1 MTMRKWCS
9 KMLCPRKV
17 INLALLLAATAAAT
31 ILWVSPRVL
40 ADNAPDWLR
49 AAAQDKLPDYP
60 KDTVAVVL
68 LDDVQ
73 TTIKD
78 NGEIETRTRRAYKL
92 LRPEARKDYDSAVAR
107 SANDTKITFF
117 KAWTITPDGHEFEVK
132 EKDAAEV
139 GLTSFELY
147 SDQRAKIL
155 RFPEPNPGSVVGYE
169 LVQKQRPYVL
179 DDEWGFQDT
188 IPVRKSRFSIQLPA
202 GWEYTTFFENH
213 AEIKPQSNGSN
224 QSVWEIMDSPAIEV
238 EPDMPAWNSVAG
250 EMLVKYFPRDPAMRA
265 KTSGSWREIGNWYN
279 SLTTSSRNATP
290 QIQQKVTDLTAGMT
304 DPLAKMKAL
313 ADYTQQ
319 KIRYAAIEIGIGG
332 HQPHPA
338 GQVFA
343 HQYGDCKDKA
353 TLLGSMLHE
362 IGIESYYV
370 LINTQRGTTAPGFP
384 SVRFNHAII
393 AIRLPD
399 SIPDTTLYA
408 VVKHPKLGRILF
420 FDPTD
425 EYVPIGYLPWEEQD
439 NYGLMVT
446 PDGGELMSLPLLPP
460 STNRLLRT
468 AKFNLSAAGDLS
480 GEIQEVR
487 WGGPAESSR
496 AQYLE
501 IPPAQRSKVL
511 DEFVGNFLNNFTV
524 TNATLENLEKFD
536 DTLTIDYKFT
546 AQSYAKSAGSLL
558 IVRPRVVGSKETNL
572 LSLLSAK
579 KPRQYAIEFNE
590 ATRQDDVF
598 DINLPPGYV
607 VDELPKPV
615 DAECEYASYKSDVQV
630 TGNTLHYK
638 RTYVVKDVMVPT
650 MKVNDVRDFFRQV
663 AADERTSAVLKRAN
677 P

>member
-9 KMLCPRKV
+9 KILDPRKP
-17 INLALLLAATAAAT
+17 INLALLLALAAAAVV
-31 ILWVSPRVL
+31 LWLSPRVL

-49 AAAQDKLPDYP
+49 AAAQDKLPEYP
-60 KDTVAVVL
+60 KDTIAVVL
-68 LDDVQ
+68 LDDAQ

-78 NGEIETRTRRAYKL
+78 NGDIETRTRRAYKL

-107 SANDTKITFF
+107 FANDTKITYF

-139 GLTSFELY
+139 SLTSFELY

-169 LVQKQRPYVL
+169 LVQKQRPYHL
-179 DDEWGFQDT
+179 DDEWEFQET
-188 IPVRKSRFSIQLPA
+188 IPIRRSRFSIQLPA
-202 GWEYTTFFENH
+202 GWEYSTLFENH
-213 AEIKPQSNGSN
+213 AEIKPQENGSN
-224 QSVWEIMDSPAIEV
+224 QSVWEITDSPAIEV

-250 EMLVKYFPRDPAMRA
+250 GMLVKYFPRNPAMRA
-265 KTSGSWREIGNWYN
+265 KTSGSWKEIGSWYN
-279 SLTTSSRNATP
+279 SLTATSRAATP
-290 QIQQKVTDLTAGMT
+290 QIQQKVAELTAGMT

-332 HQPHPA
+332 QQPHPA

-370 LINTQRGTTAPGFP
+370 LINTERGTTAPGFP
-384 SVRFNHAII
+384 SDRFNHVIT

-399 SIPDTTLYA
+399 SVPDTTLYA

-425 EYVPIGYLPWEEQD
+425 EYVPLGYLPWQEQD

-446 PDGGELMSLPLLPP
+446 PDGGELMSLPLLAPA
-460 STNRLLRT
+460 TNRLLRT
-468 AKFNLSAAGDLS
+468 AKFDLSAAGDLS
-480 GEIQEVR
+480 GEISEVR
-487 WGGPAESSR
+487 WGGPAEVSR
-496 AQYLE
+496 EQYLE
-501 IPPAQRSKVL
+501 IPPAQRAKVIE
-511 DEFVGNFLNNFTV
+511 EFVGTFLNNFTM
-524 TNATLENLEKFD
+524 TNATLGNLEKYD
-536 DTLTIDYKFT
+536 DTLTIDYKFV
-546 AQSYAKSAGSLL
+546 AQGYAKSAGSLL
-558 IVRPRVVGSKETNL
+558 IVRPRVVGSKESNL

-579 KPRQYAIEFNE
+579 KPRQYAIEFDE
-590 ATRQDDVF
+590 ATRQDDIF
-598 DINLPPGYV
+598 DINLPAGYV

-630 TGNTLHYK
+630 TGTTLHYK

-650 MKVNDVRDFFRQV
+650 MKLNDVRDFFRQV
-663 AADERTSAVLKRAN
+663 AADERSSAVLKRAT

>member
-1 MTMRKWCS
+1 MPG
-9 KMLCPRKV
+9 PRKI
-17 INLALLLAATAAAT
+17 INLALLLAAAAAAT
-31 ILWVSPRVL
+31 VLWVSPRVL

-49 AAAQDKLPDYP
+49 AAAQDKLPEYP
-60 KDTVAVVL
+60 KDALAVVL
-68 LDDVQ
+68 LDDKQ

-78 NGEIETRTRRAYKL
+78 NGEIETRIRRAYKL
-92 LRPEARKDYDSAVAR
+92 LRPEARKDYDSAFA
-107 SANDTKITFF
+107 SFANDTKITYF

-139 GLTSFELY
+139 SLTTYEVY
-147 SDQRAKIL
+147 SDLRAKIL

-169 LVQKQRPYVL
+169 LVQKQRPYHL
-179 DDEWGFQDT
+179 DDQWEFQET
-188 IPVRKSRFSIQLPA
+188 IPVRRSRFSIQLPI
-202 GWEYTTFFENH
+202 GWEYTTLFENH
-213 AEIKPQSNGSN
+213 AEIKPLENGSN
-224 QSVWEIMDSPAIEV
+224 QTVWEITDSPAIEV
-238 EPDMPAWNSVAG
+238 EPDMPPLNSVAG
-250 EMLVKYFPRDPAMRA
+250 GMLVKYFPRDPAMRS
-265 KTSGSWREIGNWYN
+265 KTSGSWLDIGTWYN
-279 SLTTSSRNATP
+279 TLTTTSRNATP
-290 QIQQKVTDLTAGMT
+290 QIQQKVAELTAGIT
-304 DPLAKMKAL
+304 DPLEKIKVL
-313 ADYTQQ
+313 ADYSQQ

-332 HQPHPA
+332 QQPHPA

-370 LINTQRGTTAPGFP
+370 LINPERGITAPGFP
-384 SVRFNHAII
+384 SDRFTHVII

-399 SIPDTTLYA
+399 SVPDATLYA

-425 EYVPIGYLPWEEQD
+425 EYVPLGYIPWQEQQ

-446 PDGGELMSLPLLPP
+446 PEGGELMLLPLLPP

-487 WGGPAESSR
+487 WGGPAETSR
-496 AQYLE
+496 AEYLE
-501 IPPAQRSKVL
+501 IPPAQRAKVIE
-511 DEFVGNFLNNFTV
+511 EFVGSFLNNFTV
-524 TNATLENLEKFD
+524 SNSSLDNLEKFD
-536 DTLTIDYKFT
+536 ETLTIDYKFT
-546 AQSYAKSAGSLL
+546 AQAYAKSAGSLL
-558 IVRPRVVGSKETNL
+558 IVRPRVVGSKESYL

-598 DINLPPGYV
+598 DINLPAGYV

-615 DAECEYASYKSDVQV
+615 EAECAYASYKSDVQV

-650 MKVNDVRDFFRQV
+650 TKLNDVRDFFRQV
-663 AADERTSAVLKRAN
+663 AADERSSAVLKRTN

>member
-9 KMLCPRKV
+9 KLLNPRKAIKV
-17 INLALLLAATAAAT
+17 GLLFAAAALA
-31 ILWVSPRVL
+31 IVLWISPRVL

-49 AAAQDKLPDYP
+49 VAAQDKLPDYP
-60 KDTVAVVL
+60 KETVAVVL
-68 LDDVQ
+68 LDDEQ

-78 NGEIETRTRRAYKL
+78 NGEIETRTRLAYKL
-92 LRPEARKDYDSAVAR
+92 IRPEARRRFDSAVAR
-107 SANDTKITFF
+107 FANDTKITFF

-132 EKDAAEV
+132 ERDAAEIS
-139 GLTSFELY
+139 LSSFELY
-147 SDQRAKIL
+147 SDEKAKIL
-155 RFPEPNPGSVVGYE
+155 RFPEANPGSVVGYE
-169 LVQKQRPYVL
+169 LVQKQRPYHL
-179 DDEWGFQDT
+179 DDEWEFQDT
-188 IPVRKSRFSIQLPA
+188 IPVRRSRFSIQLPP

-213 AEIKPQSNGSN
+213 ADIKPQENGAN
-224 QSVWEIMDSPAIEV
+224 QVVWETTDSPAIEV
-238 EPDMPAWNSVAG
+238 EPDMPAWNSVAA
-250 EMLVKYFPRDPAMRA
+250 EMLVKYFPRDPAMRS
-265 KTSGSWREIGNWYN
+265 KTSGSWKEIGNWYN
-279 SLTTSSRNATP
+279 TLTTTSRDATP
-290 QIQQKVTDLTAGMT
+290 QIQQKVAELTAGMT
-304 DPLAKMKAL
+304 DPLEKMKVL

-370 LINTQRGTTAPGFP
+370 LINTERGTTAPGFP

-399 SIPDTTLYA
+399 SVSDNSLYA

-425 EYVPIGYLPWEEQD
+425 EYVPLGYIPWQEQQ

-446 PDGGELMSLPLLPP
+446 PEGGELILLPLLPP

-468 AKFNLSAAGDLS
+468 AKFTLSAGGDLS

-496 AQYLE
+496 REYLE
-501 IPPAQRSKVL
+501 IAPAQRAKVL
-511 DEFVGNFLNNFTV
+511 EEFVGNFLNNFTM
-524 TNATLENLEKFD
+524 TNATLDNLEKFD
-536 DTLTIDYKFT
+536 DTLTINYKFV
-546 AQSYAKSAGSLL
+546 AQGYAKSAGSLL
-558 IVRPRVVGSKETNL
+558 IVRPRVVGSKETIL
-572 LSLLSAK
+572 LSLLSLK
-579 KPRQYAIEFNE
+579 KPRQYAVEFDE
-590 ATRQDDVF
+590 ATRQDDLF
-598 DINLPPGYV
+598 DITLPAGYV

-615 DAECEYASYKSDVQV
+615 EAECEYASYKSDVEV
-630 TGNTLHYK
+630 SGGTLHYK

-650 MKVNDVRDFFRQV
+650 PKLNDVRDFFRQV
-663 AADERTSAVLKRAN
+663 AADERSSAVLKRAT

>member
-1 MTMRKWCS
+1 
-9 KMLCPRKV
+9 MLCPRKV

-279 SLTTSSRNATP
+279 TLTTSSRNATP

-663 AADERTSAVLKRAN
+663 AADERTSAVLKRAT

>member
-1 MTMRKWCS
+1 
-9 KMLCPRKV
+9 MLCPRKV

>member
-1 MTMRKWCS
+1 MPA
-9 KMLCPRKV
+9 PRKA
-17 INLALLLAATAAAT
+17 INLALLLAASAAAT

-49 AAAQDKLPDYP
+49 AAAQDKLPEYP

-68 LDDVQ
+68 LDDEQ

-92 LRPEARKDYDSAVAR
+92 LRPEARKNYDSAVAR
-107 SANDTKITFF
+107 FANDTKITYF

-139 GLTSFELY
+139 SLTSFELY
-147 SDQRAKIL
+147 SDERAKIL

-169 LVQKQRPYVL
+169 LVQKQRPYLL
-179 DDEWGFQDT
+179 DDEWEFQDT
-188 IPVRKSRFSIQLPA
+188 IPVRRSRFSIQLPP

-213 AEIKPQSNGSN
+213 ADIKPQENGSN
-224 QSVWEIMDSPAIEV
+224 QSVWEVTDSPAIEV

-279 SLTTSSRNATP
+279 TLTASSRNATP
-290 QIQQKVTDLTAGMT
+290 QIQQKVAELTAGMT

-370 LINTQRGTTAPGFP
+370 LINTERGTTAPGFP

-425 EYVPIGYLPWEEQD
+425 EYVPLGYLPWEEQD

-468 AKFNLSAAGDLS
+468 AQFNLSPGGDLS

-501 IPPAQRSKVL
+501 IPPAQRAKVL
-511 DEFVGNFLNNFTV
+511 EEFVGNFLNSFSV
-524 TNATLENLEKFD
+524 TNASLENLEKFD
-536 DTLTIDYKFT
+536 ETLTIDYKFT
-546 AQSYAKSAGSLL
+546 AQGYAKSAGSLL
-558 IVRPRVVGSKETNL
+558 IVRPRVVGSKESYL

-598 DINLPPGYV
+598 DINLPAGYV

-615 DAECEYASYKSDVQV
+615 EAECAYASYKSDVQV

-650 MKVNDVRDFFRQV
+650 TKLNYVRDFFRQV
-663 AADERTSAVLKRAN
+663 AADERSSAVLRREN